1 MSRKSTIIA
10 FLLVFVIIAN
20 AGVFAQGRF
29 NKFDPRSARPS
40 LEIKDPPA
48 GVDEMKQKILS
59 KLDTLTEF
67 LTKYQIKIT
76 NEEELDEDTRTWL
89 LARIS
94 ARRVWVDTQKNAL
107 DTAETLDALKIIA
120 KNMRDDWRAN
130 KSLSMLYLDAVRFRQ
145 FAKVHARLSNYE
157 KLLLQ
162 KEVDTTVLKEYLDSA
177 QDYRDEAKATLLQ
190 VTDEITAEG
199 YRTQSHDQLKQ
210 GYAQLRLAITEAK
223 KLRDTLKNRTP
234 THEQ

>member
-1 MSRKSTIIA
+1 M
-10 FLLVFVIIAN
+10 
-20 AGVFAQGRF
+20 G
-29 NKFDPRSARPS
+29 
-40 LEIKDPPA
+40 
-48 GVDEMKQKILS
+48 
-59 KLDTLTEF
+59 
-67 LTKYQIKIT
+67 
-76 NEEELDEDTRTWL
+76 EDL
-89 LARIS
+89 
-94 ARRVWVDTQKNAL
+94 
-107 DTAETLDALKIIA
+107 
-120 KNMRDDWRAN
+120 RAN

>member
-76 NEEELDEDTRTWL
+76 NEEELD
-89 LARIS
+89 
-94 ARRVWVDTQKNAL
+94 
-107 DTAETLDALKIIA
+107 
-120 KNMRDDWRAN
+120 
-130 KSLSMLYLDAVRFRQ
+130 
-145 FAKVHARLSNYE
+145 
-157 KLLLQ
+157 
-162 KEVDTTVLKEYLDSA
+162 
-177 QDYRDEAKATLLQ
+177 
-190 VTDEITAEG
+190 
-199 YRTQSHDQLKQ
+199 
-210 GYAQLRLAITEAK
+210 
-223 KLRDTLKNRTP
+223 
-234 THEQ
+234 